1 MNIHA
6 LLFKRLYL
14 PLLMLYSS
22 MATGCN
28 QLPEHSKD
36 EECAAGNKL
45 CWVMQRETQ
54 TTLADKKWQFDSC
67 WEIQAGLLSN
77 KRFPVP
83 AMLNGADCI
92 ATLPPSVIAASG
104 GKYRLWL
111 KSQSFLANPGSQVI
125 VRIIKQDS
133 MVPQILFQGREQGN
147 LAVNADMRSAVDT
160 SVHSIAFDAP
170 AGSMLQLILRAAPFE
185 TLDAAVWQIS
195 ELGLIE
201 STEP

>member
-1 MNIHA
+1 
-6 LLFKRLYL
+6 
-14 PLLMLYSS
+14 
-22 MATGCN
+22 
-28 QLPEHSKD
+28 
-36 EECAAGNKL
+36 
-45 CWVMQRETQ
+45 
-54 TTLADKKWQFDSC
+54 
-67 WEIQAGLLSN
+67 
-77 KRFPVP
+77 
-83 AMLNGADCI
+83 MLNGADCI

-170 AGSMLQLILRAAPFE
+170 AGSMLQLVLRAAPFE